1 MGNADGINGIE
12 NTDVDFDTHSLAK
25 WLGQVW
31 NCNAPDV
38 TAEKFAGGQSNPT
51 YRVTVDGADYVLRRK
66 PFGPILPSA
75 HAVEREYRVIS
86 ALAPAGF
93 PVPAPVALCEDAGVI
108 GSPFYLM
115 QHISGR
121 GFWDGALPEVA
132 AKERRPLY
140 EAMIDTLAA
149 LHNVNVA
156 AVGLSDY
163 GAPGNY
169 FERQV
174 GRWTKQYRAAQT
186 DDIAAVEALIEYLP
200 RTVPAQDRTSI
211 IHGDYRLDNL
221 LYAPNGPQILAVL
234 DWELSTI
241 GDPLADFAYL
251 AMNWVMPA
259 DGRASIGGLDL
270 GALNIPTLDEA
281 VARYCAAT
289 GRISIGNLDWYFA
302 FNLFRL
308 MSIVQGIKKRWL
320 DGNASNAHAEE
331 MAQRVVPLAE
341 AAWNFAL
348 KAKAAAE

>member
-1 MGNADGINGIE
+1 MAAE
-12 NTDVDFDTHSLAK
+12 NNSEKDAAPAADFDTEALARWMSGALALDTASLVA
-25 WLGQVW
+25 
-31 NCNAPDV
+31 D
-38 TAEKFAGGQSNPT
+38 KFPGGQSNPT
-51 YRVTVDGADYVLRRK
+51 YHVSTGGRDFVLRRK

-75 HAVEREYRVIS
+75 HAVEREFRVIS
-86 ALAPAGF
+86 ALHPTGF
-93 PVPAPVALCEDAGVI
+93 PVPAPVGLCEDAGVI

-115 QHISGR
+115 EHMAGR

-132 AKERRPLY
+132 PNERRPLY

-149 LHNVNVA
+149 LHNVDVT

-186 DDIAAVEALIEYLP
+186 DEIAAVESLIEYLP

-221 LYAPNGPQILAVL
+221 LFAQGEPHVLAVL
-234 DWELSTI
+234 DWELSTL

-270 GALNIPTLDEA
+270 AALQIPTLEEA
-281 VARYCAAT
+281 VERYCAAT
-289 GRISIGNLDWYFA
+289 GRDGIGNLDWYFA

-341 AAWNFAL
+341 AAWDFAQ
-348 KAKAAAE
+348 KAGA

>member
-1 MGNADGINGIE
+1 
-12 NTDVDFDTHSLAK
+12 
-25 WLGQVW
+25 
-31 NCNAPDV
+31 
-38 TAEKFAGGQSNPT
+38 
-51 YRVTVDGADYVLRRK
+51 
-66 PFGPILPSA
+66 
-75 HAVEREYRVIS
+75 
-86 ALAPAGF
+86 
-93 PVPAPVALCEDAGVI
+93 LCEDATVI

-115 QHISGR
+115 QHIAGR
-121 GFWDGALPEVA
+121 GLWDGALPEVA
-132 AKERRPLY
+132 AEERRPLY

-149 LHNVNVA
+149 LHNVDVA

-186 DDIAAVEALIEYLP
+186 DDIPAVEALIEYLP

-221 LYAPNGPQILAVL
+221 LYAPDGPQVSAVL

-270 GALNIPTLDEA
+270 AALNIPTLEQA

-289 GRISIGNLDWYFA
+289 GRASLGNLDWYFA

-320 DGNASNAHAEE
+320 DGNASNAKAED

-341 AAWNFAL
+341 AAWSFAQ
-348 KAKAAAE
+348 KAKAQAGA

>member
-1 MGNADGINGIE
+1 MAAE
-12 NTDVDFDTHSLAK
+12 NNSEKDAAPAADFDTEALARWMSGALALDTASLVA
-25 WLGQVW
+25 
-31 NCNAPDV
+31 D
-38 TAEKFAGGQSNPT
+38 KFPGGQSNPT
-51 YRVTVDGADYVLRRK
+51 YHVSAGGRDYVLRRK

-75 HAVEREYRVIS
+75 HAVEREFRVIS
-86 ALAPAGF
+86 ALHPTGF
-93 PVPAPVALCEDAGVI
+93 PVPAPVGLCEDAGVI

-115 QHISGR
+115 EHMAGR

-132 AKERRPLY
+132 PNERRPLY

-149 LHNVNVA
+149 LHNVDVT

-186 DDIAAVEALIEYLP
+186 DEIAAVESLIEYLP
-200 RTVPAQDRTSI
+200 RTVPAQDRTGI

-221 LYAPNGPQILAVL
+221 LFAQGEPQVLAVL
-234 DWELSTI
+234 DWELSTL

-270 GALNIPTLDEA
+270 AALQIPSLEEA

-289 GRISIGNLDWYFA
+289 GRDGIGNLDWYFA
-302 FNLFRL
+302 FNLYRL

-341 AAWNFAL
+341 AAWSFAQ
-348 KAKAAAE
+348 KAGA

>member
-1 MGNADGINGIE
+1 MTAGE
-12 NTDVDFDTHSLAK
+12 NRNTGTGEAVDFDTAALTHWMRAEAGLDASTLA
-25 WLGQVW
+25 
-31 NCNAPDV
+31 A
-38 TAEKFAGGQSNPT
+38 AKFPGGQSNPT
-51 YRVTVDGADYVLRRK
+51 YRVTTDGRDYVLRRK

-75 HAVEREYRVIS
+75 HAVEREFRVIS
-86 ALAPAGF
+86 ALAPTGF
-93 PVPAPVALCEDAGVI
+93 PVPTPVALCEDAEVI

-115 QHISGR
+115 QHIAGR
-121 GFWDGALPEVA
+121 GFWDGALPEVSA
-132 AKERRPLY
+132 AERRPLY
-140 EAMIDTLAA
+140 DAMIDTLAA
-149 LHNVNVA
+149 LHSVDVA

-186 DDIAAVEALIEYLP
+186 NEIPAVESLIEYLP
-200 RTVPAQDRTSI
+200 RTVPAQDRTSV

-221 LYAPNGPQILAVL
+221 LYAPDGPQVLAVL

-270 GALNIPTLDEA
+270 AALNIPTLEEA

-289 GRISIGNLDWYFA
+289 GRDGIGNLDWYFA

-308 MSIVQGIKKRWL
+308 MSIVQGIKRRWL
-320 DGNASNAHAEE
+320 DGNASNAKAEE
-331 MAQRVVPLAE
+331 MAKRVVPLAD
-341 AAWNFAL
+341 AAWNFAQ
-348 KAKAAAE
+348 KAGA

>member
-1 MGNADGINGIE
+1 MAAE
-12 NTDVDFDTHSLAK
+12 NNSEKDAAPAADFDTEALARWMSGALALDTASLVA
-25 WLGQVW
+25 
-31 NCNAPDV
+31 D
-38 TAEKFAGGQSNPT
+38 KFPGGQSNPT
-51 YRVTVDGADYVLRRK
+51 YHVSAGGRDYVLRRK

-75 HAVEREYRVIS
+75 HAVEREFRVIS
-86 ALAPAGF
+86 ALHPTGF
-93 PVPAPVALCEDAGVI
+93 PVPAPVGLCEDAGVI

-115 QHISGR
+115 EHMAGR
-121 GFWDGALPEVA
+121 GFWDGALPEVTP
-132 AKERRPLY
+132 KERRPLY

-149 LHNVNVA
+149 LHNVDVT

-186 DDIAAVEALIEYLP
+186 DEIAAVESLIEYLP

-221 LYAPNGPQILAVL
+221 LFAQGEPQVLAVL
-234 DWELSTI
+234 DWELSTL

-270 GALNIPTLDEA
+270 AALQIPSLEEA

-289 GRISIGNLDWYFA
+289 GRDGIGNLDWYFA
-302 FNLFRL
+302 FNRFRL

-341 AAWNFAL
+341 AAWSFAQ
-348 KAKAAAE
+348 KAGA

>member
-1 MGNADGINGIE
+1 MAAE
-12 NTDVDFDTHSLAK
+12 NNSEKDAAPAADFDTEALARWMSGALALDTASLVA
-25 WLGQVW
+25 
-31 NCNAPDV
+31 D
-38 TAEKFAGGQSNPT
+38 KFPGGQSNPT
-51 YRVTVDGADYVLRRK
+51 YHVSAGGRDYVLRRK

-75 HAVEREYRVIS
+75 HAVEREFRVIS
-86 ALAPAGF
+86 ALHPTGF
-93 PVPAPVALCEDAGVI
+93 PVPAPVGLCEDAGVI

-115 QHISGR
+115 EHISGR

-132 AKERRPLY
+132 PNERRPLY

-149 LHNVNVA
+149 LHNVDVT

-186 DDIAAVEALIEYLP
+186 DEIAAVESLIEYLP

-221 LYAPNGPQILAVL
+221 LFAQGEPQVLAVL
-234 DWELSTI
+234 DWELSTL

-270 GALNIPTLDEA
+270 AALQIPTLEEA
-281 VARYCAAT
+281 VERYCAAT
-289 GRISIGNLDWYFA
+289 GRDGIGNLDWYFA

-341 AAWNFAL
+341 AAWSFAQ
-348 KAKAAAE
+348 KAGA